1 MALAVHAT
9 GTVSRAPRHAQLAC
23 FANPAWQAV
32 SRSASDLTGGS
43 CDAKIGRQ
51 TLALFGFVTVRF
63 HYGRKETYNHVVKC
77 VFFFFLQTCVRCCTC
92 GGSKASRVQ
101 VPVWPEFKW
110 IRTGMQAR
118 DNDNEFVDFDSM
130 VGYNDTGLSVLDRES
145 GNGNP

>member
-77 VFFFFLQTCVRCCTC
+77 VCFFFCKRACVVAPAGVQRLLRFKFRY
-92 GGSKASRVQ
+92 GQSLNGSEQACRLAITTMSSSIL
-101 VPVWPEFKW
+101 
-110 IRTGMQAR
+110 IRWWVIMTP
-118 DNDNEFVDFDSM
+118 D
-130 VGYNDTGLSVLDRES
+130 
-145 GNGNP
+145 

>member
-1 MALAVHAT
+1 MALAVHAM

-77 VFFFFLQTCVRCCTC
+77 VFFFFANVRALLHLR
-92 GGSKASRVQ
+92 GFKGFSGSSSGMARV
-101 VPVWPEFKW
+101 
-110 IRTGMQAR
+110 
-118 DNDNEFVDFDSM
+118 
-130 VGYNDTGLSVLDRES
+130 
-145 GNGNP
+145 